1 MLSGII
7 FFADYAPE
15 SMGPVVYSLVY
26 NIAYIGIEALLTIA
40 VLLVPTVRKALN
52 RIKIEANEKNLKKEV
67 TVA

>member
-1 MLSGII
+1 
-7 FFADYAPE
+7 
-15 SMGPVVYSLVY
+15 MGPVVYSLVY